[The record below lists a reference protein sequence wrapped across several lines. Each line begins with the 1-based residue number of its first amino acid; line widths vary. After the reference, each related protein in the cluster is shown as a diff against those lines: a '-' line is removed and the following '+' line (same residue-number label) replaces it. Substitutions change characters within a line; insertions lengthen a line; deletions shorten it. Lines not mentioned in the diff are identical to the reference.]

1 MLVEAGKLPPVGER
15 LPEEPLVVELG
26 TYGID
31 EIGHSGGILK
41 YDAVDAPNVQG
52 FTDIIVP
59 FFDDEKVTSI
69 AGKGKF
75 LPLAWRDYEV
85 TADFRVWTFYM
96 RKGMRWS
103 DGELYTT
110 EDILFWL
117 ESVALNKE
125 LTPIGL
131 GMSVRQYSWF
141 DNTFSLIAFIMMA
154 VPPFLI
160 ALVLM
165 YFSYQ
170 WWDIMPGGLYS
181 DKYLDAEWSTGKFLD
196 LLAHLWMPLVIL
208 VLGSIGGGI
217 RVIRANMLDEMRMPY
232 VTTARAKGLSELRLI
247 LKDPLRMAANP
258 FVCSIGWML
267 PGLVGGEI
275 IVSLVLG
282 IPTTGPIL
290 LEGIMNQDMQV
301 AGAIIMIL
309 AALTVIGTLIS
320 DILLGML
327 DPRIRYT

>member
-1 MLVEAGKLPPVGER
+1 MLGYIVKRIVIMIPTLFLISVISFIVIELPPGDMASAYLASIEDQR
-15 LPEEPLVVELG
+15 EDLREETLQE
-26 TYGID
+26 
-31 EIGHSGGILK
+31 
-41 YDAVDAPNVQG
+41 VDALRARLGLDQPAYKRYFLWAG
-52 FTDIIVP
+52 R
-59 FFDDEKVTSI
+59 FFFKS
-69 AGKGKF
+69 
-75 LPLAWRDYEV
+75 
-85 TADFRVWTFYM
+85 DFGYSYVWKKPV
-96 RKGMRWS
+96 R
-103 DGELYTT
+103 EL
-110 EDILFWL
+110 L
-117 ESVALNKE
+117 EGRIE
-125 LTPIGL
+125 LTVLISLCTFVIGTLITWPIGL

-141 DNTFSLIAFIMMA
+141 DNTFSFIAFIMMA

-247 LKDPLRMAANP
+247 LKYPLRMAANP

-320 DILLGML
+320 DILLGIL

>member
-31 EIGHSGGILK
+31 EIGHYGGILK

-125 LTPIGL
+125 LTPTVPGL
-131 GMSVRQYSWF
+131 LEVKGKMARVEVLDTYSVRFTF
-141 DNTFSLIAFIMMA
+141 DAPNLTF
-154 VPPFLI
+154 
-160 ALVLM
+160 
-165 YFSYQ
+165 
-170 WWDIMPGGLYS
+170 
-181 DKYLDAEWSTGKFLD
+181 
-196 LLAHLWMPLVIL
+196 
-208 VLGSIGGGI
+208 
-217 RVIRANMLDEMRMPY
+217 
-232 VTTARAKGLSELRLI
+232 
-247 LKDPLRMAANP
+247 
-258 FVCSIGWML
+258 
-267 PGLVGGEI
+267 
-275 IVSLVLG
+275 
-282 IPTTGPIL
+282 
-290 LEGIMNQDMQV
+290 
-301 AGAIIMIL
+301 
-309 AALTVIGTLIS
+309 
-320 DILLGML
+320 
-327 DPRIRYT
+327 